1 MKNATPVSIQVTR
14 KQNIL
19 VADMKKLLVVW
30 TEDGTS
36 YNIPLSQS
44 QIQSKALTRFNSMKV
59 ERDEKSRQEKKKKNE
74 ACRSWF
80 TKYKEKNF
88 SIYNIK
94 EQYEAKSTYV
104 EAAVNYP
111 KDLAKI
117 NNEGGSTK
125 QQI

>member
-1 MKNATPVSIQVTR
+1 MRNPGR
-14 KQNIL
+14 K
-19 VADMKKLLVVW
+19 KK
-30 TEDGTS
+30 
-36 YNIPLSQS
+36 
-44 QIQSKALTRFNSMKV
+44 
-59 ERDEKSRQEKKKKNE
+59 KKKKNE
-74 ACRSWF
+74 ACRGWF

-125 QQI
+125 Q

>member
-1 MKNATPVSIQVTR
+1 MGWKLDVICQTANQVVNAKEKLLKEMKNATPVSIQVTR

-59 ERDEKSRQEKKKKNE
+59 ERDEKSR
-74 ACRSWF
+74 
-80 TKYKEKNF
+80 
-88 SIYNIK
+88 
-94 EQYEAKSTYV
+94 
-104 EAAVNYP
+104 
-111 KDLAKI
+111 
-117 NNEGGSTK
+117 
-125 QQI
+125 